1 MSYSVPRTTRS
12 RSSTVSSA
20 SREPVNVASAP
31 LSIAA
36 ASTSGR
42 SIAGSN
48 GSAALTRPLDSSVV
62 ADKLGR
68 WNASPEHGRSS
79 PLQLSTSQHTLR
91 TIRGPKSPATSDED
105 DTDGGDDYRGHT
117 GADDTDGIQRGNP
130 KFIIDLAS
138 SGGFDQF
145 GSGSGSSSDAHSRP
159 RSSTFGGVPL
169 PPSPS
174 IPIRPAPKKTVPSH
188 AEAANKQVNRPLLS
202 RQRSDSSLRSIPS
215 SLHLGG
221 ASFAER
227 RPMLHA
233 GLKAGALFLCSLIA
247 LYVLLR
253 TMLPPIDEE
262 HKSAVKLPKSFDDLK
277 ALNVVLQ
284 IYKERHYNR
293 VLGCYVTVYMFLQAF
308 SIPGSMYLSI
318 LGGALYG
325 LLALPLV
332 CFCVATGALLC
343 YFISQA
349 LGPAVLLNSEKW
361 QRRVDAWTARVSKHN
376 DNLISYLIVLR
387 IAPLPPHWVVNVV
400 APHLGISVYK
410 FWISTFF
417 GIMGVSYIHVTIGTT
432 LDQMTS
438 SSDFHLISWQNGLG
452 LGGIIVAVLVPV
464 AMKRYYKKDLEQAA
478 IDEPAEEEVVEGA
491 EVRRRSAEW
500 SSRRGSATGGASE
513 SGSAGRGQRISSL
526 AGTAGTDGPS
536 ILPIHYDR
544 AEVPT
549 GWNPSVKKPFS
560 LGDDDEDGDDDG
572 GSTGAWAGFE
582 GNMDK
587 ASKLLGVTI
596 VR

>member
-1 MSYSVPRTTRS
+1 MSSYAAPRTTRS

-20 SREPVNVASAP
+20 SREPIHVAATP
-31 LSIAA
+31 LSITG
-36 ASTSGR
+36 ASTSSR
-42 SIAGSN
+42 SLTGTNGSN
-48 GSAALTRPLDSSVV
+48 VALNKPLESNVV

-68 WNASPEHGRSS
+68 WSASPEHGRGS

-91 TIRGPKSPATSDED
+91 TIRGPKTPATSSD
-105 DTDGGDDYRGHT
+105 DDD
-117 GADDTDGIQRGNP
+117 DDDANGYDHSARDDVDPYKRDNP
-130 KFIIDLAS
+130 KFVIDLAS
-138 SGGFDQF
+138 SASKDQS
-145 GSGSGSSSDAHSRP
+145 GSGSGASSDAHSRP
-159 RSSTFGGVPL
+159 RASTFGGVPL
-169 PPSPS
+169 PPSS
-174 IPIRPAPKKTVPSH
+174 SDHVRPAPKKTVLPR
-188 AEAANKQVNRPLLS
+188 AEEVNKQANRPLLS

-233 GLKAGALFLCSLIA
+233 GLKTGALFLCSLVA
-247 LYVLLR
+247 LYVLLK

-325 LLALPLV
+325 LMALPLV

-464 AMKRYYKKDLEQAA
+464 AMKRYYKQDLEQAA
-478 IDEPAEEEVVEGA
+478 VDEPAEEEVVEGA

-500 SSRRGSATGGASE
+500 SRRGSAPGGAGE
-513 SGSAGRGQRISSL
+513 SGSAGRSQRISSL

-536 ILPIHYDR
+536 ILPIYHDR

-549 GWNPSVKKPFS
+549 GWNSSAKKPFS
-560 LGDDDEDGDDDG
+560 LGNDD
-572 GSTGAWAGFE
+572 
-582 GNMDK
+582 
-587 ASKLLGVTI
+587 
-596 VR
+596 